1 MYEDY
6 RVLFVD
12 DEPNILNS
20 LRRGLADEEFFC
32 HFANSGKE
40 ALEII
45 NSNTIAV
52 IVTDMRM
59 PEMTGLELLNL
70 VSALSPMTV
79 KVVLSGYTQLQQ
91 ILVTINQVDIFKF
104 VTKPWE
110 LSDFIQVIRKSLD
123 YYILQ
128 EQNINY
134 KKTLEAKNT
143 SYQNIL
149 KKINEMVDDAK
160 FSKVLLGVCGKAI
173 VAYDADFSATEKIAL
188 QSVLSSRTALFD
200 IMVEKLTTQKKE
212 MGADKLSAY
221 LSQYLKRAD
230 PECTVDTENSEPVK
244 LTVNLKMMEAA
255 IDAIRSIFSDE
266 FARSGMYCK
275 CKAGDPF
282 TLVLIS
288 LKVESERADNTPV
301 KPTLLDAK
309 MALARTAL
317 YKVLELSGIQFQ
329 IVKSEGSMI
338 AEIQVRQEGE
348 SNHEKNTNR

>member
-45 NSNTIAV
+45 NSNKIAV

-110 LSDFIQVIRKSLD
+110 LGDFIQIVRKSLD
-123 YYILQ
+123 YYIIQ
-128 EQNINY
+128 EQNEKY
-134 KKTLEAKNT
+134 RTALESKNS
-143 SYQNIL
+143 SYQNIM
-149 KKINEMVDDAK
+149 KRVNEMADDAK
-160 FSKVLLGVCGKAI
+160 HSKEMLGICGKAL
-173 VAYDADFSATEKIAL
+173 VAYGSDFSAEERVMF
-188 QSVLSSRTALFD
+188 QSVLSCREALFD

-212 MGADKLSAY
+212 MDAGKLSLH
-221 LSQYLKRAD
+221 LSQYLKIAD
-230 PECTVDTENSEPVK
+230 PGCEVDIENGEPVK
-244 LTVNLKMMEAA
+244 LSVNLKMLETA
-255 IDAIRSIFSDE
+255 IDVIRSVFSEE
-266 FARSGMYCK
+266 FTKSGMYCK
-275 CKAGDPF
+275 CKADDPF

-288 LKVESERADNTPV
+288 FKAEAENAGAAR
-301 KPTLLDAK
+301 TLLDAR

-317 YKVLELSGIQFQ
+317 EKVLELNGIQFQ
-329 IVKSEGSMI
+329 VVKAEGSMI
-338 AEIQVRQEGE
+338 AEIQVRQERE
-348 SNHEKNTNR
+348 SNHEKNTDR